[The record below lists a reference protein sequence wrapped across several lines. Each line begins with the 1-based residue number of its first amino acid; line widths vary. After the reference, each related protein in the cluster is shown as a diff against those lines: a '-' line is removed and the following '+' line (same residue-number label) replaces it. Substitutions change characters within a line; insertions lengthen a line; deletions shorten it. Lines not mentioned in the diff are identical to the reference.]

1 MAFRDLVRNHLYG
14 KPGKRDFT
22 QEDLPANRLALFGH
36 VLNIRMGKMVGMNLL
51 YLLFWLPASLWTLLN
66 ALQMGNLLTSTPS
79 EALWAALQQNVY
91 NWLLILFPL
100 IALTGPF
107 NAAVSDVF
115 HRWARDESF
124 FALTV
129 FRASLKANWKQ
140 GLLFGLLDGILPLLV
155 FLSGRFYLALA
166 EQSPVFLVPLVLLLV
181 IAALWLMAA
190 PLMPL
195 LIVSYEL
202 GFGGVL
208 KNAFLMTL
216 VSLPRSLLIR
226 LATLAVPLLV
236 LLANFLFPE
245 AVVYILAIG
254 STLYMVF
261 LLSFNKLVWASY
273 ANALG
278 EKYLN
283 AKIPGART
291 NIGLRPGVKE

>member
-22 QEDLPANRLALFGH
+22 AADLPGNRVALFGH
-36 VLNIRMGKMVGMNLL
+36 VLNIRLGRMTGMNLL
-51 YLLFWLPASLWTLLN
+51 YLLFWLPAAGWSLLN
-66 ALQMGNLLTSTPS
+66 GLQLMNLASTLPAR
-79 EALWAALQQNVY
+79 EVWAALQQALY
-91 NWLLILFPL
+91 NYLLILFPL

-107 NAAVSDVF
+107 NAAMSDVF
-115 HRWARDESF
+115 RRWARDESF
-124 FALTV
+124 FPLAT
-129 FRASLKANWKQ
+129 FRAALRANWRQ
-140 GLLFGLLDGILPLLV
+140 GLLFGLLDGILPLLI
-155 FLSGRFYLALA
+155 FLSGRFYLALV
-166 EQSPVFLVPLVLLLV
+166 EQSPVFLIPIILLV
-181 IAALWLMAA
+181 AVVALWLMAA

-202 GFGGVL
+202 RFAGVL

-216 VSLPRSLLIR
+216 ISLPLSLLIR
-226 LATLAVPLLV
+226 LGTLAVPILAVLSMYFFPGALV
-236 LLANFLFPE
+236 Y
-245 AVVYILAIG
+245 VLAIG

-283 AKIPGART
+283 ANIPGART
-291 NIGLRPGVKE
+291 GIGLRPKEE